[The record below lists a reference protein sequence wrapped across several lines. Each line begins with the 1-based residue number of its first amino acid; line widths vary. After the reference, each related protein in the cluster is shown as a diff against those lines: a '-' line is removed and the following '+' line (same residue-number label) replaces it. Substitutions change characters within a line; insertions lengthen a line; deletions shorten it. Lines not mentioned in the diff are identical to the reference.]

1 MAHEMSETQALG
13 GALSSRIATLGRQ
26 SAELGRFL
34 KDDRCT
40 RYFLLFLAVLNL
52 SYVVSFLTWE
62 QHGTFHS
69 LYAGA
74 FLLPAMML
82 AFQHRLREI
91 ADAAERRF
99 WNLATVALAFWWV
112 AALVYVVVPDAWW
125 GMTADLIT
133 DCLYVLFYFSIFL
146 AVRNRPNPA
155 EALQVKLVRRLD
167 SLGALVLVFGLL
179 IYFVLVPS
187 VFNHDEYETWLP
199 SLYLYVALDVALFW
213 QLAALS
219 RRSASARWRSLYG
232 ALSVAFLLFA
242 VTDLLECLTY
252 AGILDWKPGAKTD
265 LLWNAPILALVLAA
279 RLRHRECPAAP
290 ETSSLDGTWNH
301 GTVGSG
307 SLLLVAAFSFPMIHF
322 SFYLLG
328 LLDGATREP
337 REVVVL
343 TCLVVVGALAIAEDK
358 VLRRLSAEV
367 DAQRRHTEQLR
378 MEKEVA
384 ERANDAKSEFL
395 ANMSHEIR
403 TPMTGVLGV
412 SDLLA
417 GSHLSPP
424 YDNYVRLL
432 QSSAGSLLRIID
444 DILDFSKIEA
454 GELTLESTPFSL
466 RDALNPV
473 LEIQSQ
479 AAAAKGI
486 ELRLT
491 VSEELPDLVLG
502 DPLRLRQVVL
512 NLVANAV
519 KFTAEGHV
527 SIKVGPEGPS
537 KRPAMIRFAVADTG
551 IGIPPEALPR
561 LFTPFSQADSST
573 TRKFG
578 GTGLGLAI
586 CKRLVEAMGGRIGV
600 ESTPGP
606 GSTFWF
612 VIPLEPAEVR
622 GAPVGA
628 ASADGPSAL
637 TGRRILLAEDNTI
650 NQLVAT
656 RQLQSLGYEVEVVGN
671 GADALRALE
680 EEDFDLILMD
690 CQMPGIDGL
699 ETTRRIRSR
708 EPGDEHVPIIAVTAH
723 AMPQDRDRCLAAG
736 MDDYLAK
743 PYVAQ
748 ELASALRRWLSNAP
762 RRAVNRPRGPTSPRG
777 AGRRPPAA

>member
-1 MAHEMSETQALG
+1 FEGLRNRYRASRRRYQTLAR
-13 GALSSRIATLGRQ
+13 LSPVGI
-26 SAELGRFL
+26 
-34 KDDRCT
+34 
-40 RYFLLFLAVLNL
+40 
-52 SYVVSFLTWE
+52 
-62 QHGTFHS
+62 
-69 LYAGA
+69 
-74 FLLPAMML
+74 
-82 AFQHRLREI
+82 FQ
-91 ADAAERRF
+91 ADAR
-99 WNLATVALAFWWV
+99 
-112 AALVYVVVPDAWW
+112 
-125 GMTADLIT
+125 G
-133 DCLYVLFYFSIFL
+133 
-146 AVRNRPNPA
+146 
-155 EALQVKLVRRLD
+155 Q
-167 SLGALVLVFGLL
+167 
-179 IYFVLVPS
+179 
-187 VFNHDEYETWLP
+187 
-199 SLYLYVALDVALFW
+199 YLYVNESWCELAGLTAAESEGEGWTRTIDPDDRDRVLEAWGEAVRKARSFRNEYRIRRPDGQVFW
-213 QLAALS
+213 
-219 RRSASARWRSLYG
+219 
-232 ALSVAFLLFA
+232 
-242 VTDLLECLTY
+242 
-252 AGILDWKPGAKTD
+252 
-265 LLWNAPILALVLAA
+265 VLGQTEAEA
-279 RLRHRECPAAP
+279 DPQ
-290 ETSSLDGTWNH
+290 
-301 GTVGSG
+301 GSG
-307 SLLLVAAFSFPMIHF
+307 
-322 SFYLLG
+322 
-328 LLDGATREP
+328 
-337 REVVVL
+337 VVF
-343 TCLVVVGALAIAEDK
+343 VGTITDITERIRAQQAIED
-358 VLRRLSAEV
+358 
-367 DAQRRHTEQLR
+367 
-378 MEKEVA
+378 
-384 ERANDAKSEFL
+384 ANRAKSEFL
-395 ANMSHEIR
+395 ANMSHELR
-403 TPMTGVLGV
+403 TPVNGVLGAAKLLDKMELAAPAREYV
-412 SDLLA
+412 DIIDSSSDSML
-417 GSHLSPP
+417 HL
-424 YDNYVRLL
+424 
-432 QSSAGSLLRIID
+432 ID